1 MKKEIRIS
9 IVGIRTERGGEPEK
23 IEFETEGKY
32 YIKDTTHYIVYE
44 ESELTGYKGT
54 TTTIKVSKD
63 EVTLA
68 RFGTNNT
75 QMMFK
80 KGRQYR
86 GYYET
91 PYGNFGMCITP
102 TKVDINIGEDGGKI
116 NLEYLLDFARSS
128 SKNTFNIKFSI

>member
-1 MKKEIRIS
+1 MKKEARIT
-9 IVGIRTERGGEPEK
+9 IVGTRVESGSETEK

-32 YIKDTTHYIVYE
+32 YQKDTTHYIVYE

-54 TTTIKVSKD
+54 TTTLKVAGD
-63 EVTLA
+63 EVTLT

-75 QMMFK
+75 QMIFK

-91 PYGNFGMCITP
+91 MYGSFAMCITP
-102 TKVDINIGEDGGKI
+102 TTVEIRIEPDGGEI
-116 NLEYLLDFARSS
+116 NVEYLLDFAKSS